1 MKYCLLVF
9 LMLLSISFVHAQC
22 EPEDGLPLDKV
33 GLYPLPF
40 GVIPVEE
47 GGTGISDTAFIGE
60 LFDYR
65 FTIVFPD
72 TFLDPSTNSLTRGD
86 TLQVIPDSTRFM
98 FEDEIVGFPEGLSLE
113 VIPDGPMLGTR
124 EAPTGCMRLHGTPTE
139 NVVPGDYL
147 VFFGARSCID
157 NPTFT
162 GCTFVLFPSIF
173 TGIVGEYRLTI
184 ADKTSPTLDVLNS
197 KQDLSVVPNPLTS
210 RAQLSF
216 DTDGM
221 SGSYQ
226 LRIVDLSGR
235 LIQSE
240 MIPIQSGRQVK
251 ELDASDWE
259 SGMYI
264 FQLSG
269 PEGQMTGRLMV
280 H

>member
-1 MKYCLLVF
+1 MKYCILVF
-9 LMLLSISFVHAQC
+9 MMLLSISFIQAQC
-22 EPEDGLPLDKV
+22 EPEEGLPLDKV

-47 GGTGISDTAFIGE
+47 GGTGITDTAFIGE
-60 LFDYR
+60 LFDFR

-72 TFLDPSTNSLTRGD
+72 TFLDPATNNITIGD
-86 TLQVIPDSTRFM
+86 TLRVIPDSTM
-98 FEDEIVGFPEGLSLE
+98 FVFDNEIVGFPEGLSLE
-113 VIPDGPMLGTR
+113 VNPDSPFLGSS
-124 EAPTGCMRLHGTPTE
+124 EAPAGCMRLFGTPTE

-147 VFFGARSCID
+147 IFFGAQSCID

-162 GCTFVLFPSIF
+162 GCTFVLIPSLF

-197 KQDLSVVPNPLTS
+197 QQNLSVVPNPLTS
-210 RAQLSF
+210 HSQLSF
-216 DTDGM
+216 DTEGM
-221 SGSYQ
+221 SGDYT

-240 MIPIQSGRQVK
+240 TIRIQPGQHVT
-251 ELDASDWE
+251 ELDATDWE

-269 PEGQMTGRLMV
+269 REGQLSGKLMV